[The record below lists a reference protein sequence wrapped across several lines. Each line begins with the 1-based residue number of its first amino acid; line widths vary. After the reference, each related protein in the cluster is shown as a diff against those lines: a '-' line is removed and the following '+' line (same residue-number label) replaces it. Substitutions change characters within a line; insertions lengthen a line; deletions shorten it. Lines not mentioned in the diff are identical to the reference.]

1 MNPKL
6 WRLRVAKYSIFYS
19 FWEAYLCFLQHV
31 FFWIICRQFDLVLV
45 FRWNMRGKNVGKTF
59 FGCIFWHP
67 YLIKRYHT
75 TDIPLMCWW
84 VHMTVLNKLVG
95 PFLLN
100 NLSHVIDK
108 SNVGLYRDDGLG
120 VLRSHS
126 GPETERKQKEIIK
139 HINQ

>member
-1 MNPKL
+1 
-6 WRLRVAKYSIFYS
+6 
-19 FWEAYLCFLQHV
+19 
-31 FFWIICRQFDLVLV
+31 
-45 FRWNMRGKNVGKTF
+45 
-59 FGCIFWHP
+59 
-67 YLIKRYHT
+67 
-75 TDIPLMCWW
+75 
-84 VHMTVLNKLVG
+84 MTVLNKLVG